1 MPLRHF
7 GGRVSEK
14 LASRVG
20 HLSSVNLTEKD
31 SSYFASLVIGI
42 NEIADPRRK

>member
-1 MPLRHF
+1 MCARPPPDMAQASEGFEKCHF
-7 GGRVSEK
+7 TTWGRVSEK

-31 SSYFASLVIGI
+31 SS
-42 NEIADPRRK
+42 